1 MAAGYS
7 GNGRLQ
13 VSGRQ
18 RNYRHIAVS
27 PIAGALGAEVHGID
41 IAKPLEATVV
51 AEIRQAFL
59 DHLVIFLRD
68 QKVSP
73 AGLLAFAQRF
83 GEPMEYPQLKG
94 LPECPLVTPVIKLE
108 HERVNFGGIWHSDTT
123 YLDKPPMAS
132 MLHALEVPPY
142 GGDTLFANQYLA
154 HETLSD
160 GLKRTLET
168 LTGINTSAK
177 AEVSKTREDRLR
189 EAGVEL
195 QVLVGEH
202 PVVRTH
208 PETRRRALYV
218 NVGHTARFKGWSE
231 AESAPLLEY
240 LFAHQVKPEL
250 TCRFRWEP
258 GSIAFW
264 DNRCVQ
270 HNPVNDYHGYR
281 RVMHRVTLKGDKPV

>member
-1 MAAGYS
+1 MSAQARS
-7 GNGRLQ
+7 
-13 VSGRQ
+13 
-18 RNYRHIAVS
+18 YRHINVS
-27 PIAGALGAEVHGID
+27 PIAGALGAEIHGVH
-41 IAKPLEATVV
+41 IATPLEPAVV

-59 DHLVIFLRD
+59 EHLVIFFRG
-68 QKVSP
+68 QKLAPP
-73 AGLLAFAQRF
+73 ALVAFAQRF

-94 LPECPLVTPVIKLE
+94 LPECPLVTPVVKLE

-123 YLDKPPMAS
+123 YLEKPPMAS
-132 MLHALEVPPY
+132 MLYALETPPY

-154 HETLSD
+154 YETLSD
-160 GLKRTLET
+160 GLKRTLDM

-195 QVLVGEH
+195 KVLVGEH

-218 NVGHTARFKGWSE
+218 NVGHTAAFRDWSE

-240 LFAHQVKPEL
+240 LFAHQVRPEF

-281 RVMHRVTLKGDKPV
+281 RVMHRVTLVGDTPV